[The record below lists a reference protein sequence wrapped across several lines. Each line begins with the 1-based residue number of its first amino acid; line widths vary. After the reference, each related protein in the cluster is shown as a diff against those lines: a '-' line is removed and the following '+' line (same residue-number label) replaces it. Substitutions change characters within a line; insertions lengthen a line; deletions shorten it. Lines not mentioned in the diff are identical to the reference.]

1 MSAMPPGAFVVNV
14 ARGGVIDREALV
26 HLLQTRHLAGAAMD
40 VWWQEPFDADD
51 EDQGGVAH
59 MRALQAE
66 GLNVVLT
73 PHVGGVTELSRAKMS
88 RVFVDNVVRVL
99 GC

>member
-1 MSAMPPGAFVVNV
+1 MPETQQQGHKPPPWVPGGTSVREFE
-14 ARGGVIDREALV
+14 RGTGSDAL
-26 HLLQTRHLAGAAMD
+26 LSLSS
-40 VWWQEPFDADD
+40 DADD